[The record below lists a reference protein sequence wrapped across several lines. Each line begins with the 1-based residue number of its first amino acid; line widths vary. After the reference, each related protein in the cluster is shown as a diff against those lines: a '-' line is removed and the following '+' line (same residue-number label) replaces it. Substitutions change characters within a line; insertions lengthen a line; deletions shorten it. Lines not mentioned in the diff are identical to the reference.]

1 MTKVNNHKLQRGS
14 NKTENNMDHV
24 PIVDSLNNDNAF
36 SDNGL
41 ENTLLLEKSI
51 KNEKSK

>member
-24 PIVDSLNNDNAF
+24 PIVDNLNNDNAF

-41 ENTLLLEKSI
+41 ENTLLLEKSV